1 MTQNAEKQQ
10 GEEIEEKLRRVEEE
24 KQMLEAKLAAATTRA
39 ATTGSAAQA
48 PQQQVPYDHYQHNSS
63 PAHPT
68 LKGML
73 FRACGAKN
81 YVSKQ
86 EFRREMVAERRYC
99 N

>member
-10 GEEIEEKLRRVEEE
+10 GEEIEEKLRQVEEE
-24 KQMLEAKLAAATTRA
+24 KQMLEAKLAAATT
-39 ATTGSAAQA
+39 GPAAQA

-73 FRACGAKN
+73 VRACGVKD

-86 EFRREMVAERRYC
+86 EFRREMVAQRR
-99 N
+99 